1 MPFKGE
7 IEELVRLSY
16 QALDRN
22 LKECAKKVIK
32 ERGWSEAI
40 NAVSGNM
47 PGMRS
52 NEPLAV
58 PRYPPPRPEY
68 SNQNLYNEQY
78 RHGPYSEYE
87 DVSPDRSAPFQA
99 PMPRLRPHEQPSA
112 RRSARPITIP
122 PPVEVKRQEQDAMK
136 RTRPEVR
143 FTLPR
148 THLVSSTTE
157 IAQEAQKS
165 PAKPDNL
172 RSKTDDE
179 LQKARQ
185 RLEQVKKR
193 KEEAEKAKDLATAA
207 DLTFY
212 AIPDLEADLEKL
224 LKQQREE
231 QEGSATQVSQ
241 NEEGKRSRRTE
252 VQTESENSDDEGES
266 GAGDLYE

>member
-1 MPFKGE
+1 M
-7 IEELVRLSY
+7 
-16 QALDRN
+16 N
-22 LKECAKKVIK
+22 
-32 ERGWSEAI
+32 
-40 NAVSGNM
+40 GNM

-52 NEPLAV
+52 NEPLAA

-68 SNQNLYNEQY
+68 SNQNLYDEQY
-78 RHGPYSEYE
+78 RHRPYSEYG

-99 PMPRLRPHEQPSA
+99 PMSRLRPHEQLCA
-112 RRSARPITIP
+112 RRRARPIKIP

-136 RTRPEVR
+136 TTRPEVR

-148 THLVSSTTE
+148 TQLVSSTAET
-157 IAQEAQKS
+157 AKEAQKS

-179 LQKARQ
+179 LQKAHQ

-207 DLTFY
+207 DLTYY

-231 QEGSATQVSQ
+231 QEGSAAQVSR
-241 NEEGKRSRRTE
+241 NEEGKRSRHTE
-252 VQTESENSDDEGES
+252 VETESENSDDEGGSE
-266 GAGDLYE
+266 AGYL